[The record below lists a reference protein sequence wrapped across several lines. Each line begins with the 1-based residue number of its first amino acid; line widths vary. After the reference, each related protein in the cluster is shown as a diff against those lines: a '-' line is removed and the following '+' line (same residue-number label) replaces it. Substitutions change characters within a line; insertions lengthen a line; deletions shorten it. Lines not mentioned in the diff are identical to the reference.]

1 MMNIRRGTTLSSYTQ
16 LWLAF
21 AISGTMHANSMLGL
35 PRPLN
40 ISTTEC
46 TLGMLRFFL
55 WQALAITTEDFAMWV
70 CKHIFGG
77 TGPKYF
83 RTVVGWAWVVGSCW
97 YSMAWAGDVMIRM
110 RLGEETFLPGT
121 LVGRW
126 VERSV
131 PVPP

>member
-1 MMNIRRGTTLSSYTQ
+1 MLNITRGTTLSSYTQ

-40 ISTTEC
+40 ITTAEC

-55 WQALAITTEDFAMWV
+55 WQALAITGEDFFMWG
-70 CKHIFGG
+70 CRSSFGG
-77 TGPKYF
+77 AVPRDIK
-83 RTVVGWAWVVGSCW
+83 TVVGRVWSTGSCW
-97 YSMAWAGDVMIRM
+97 YSIACAGDVMLRM

-121 LVGRW
+121 VVGRW
-126 VERSV
+126 VENLV